1 MKNSKIIEKPIYR
14 IDDDGDLLV
23 LNTKLNRWELSQ
35 HSWSW
40 EDISKGYKQESLRNY
55 KNKLARDLE
64 DELRRQQIRRQQNG
78 KFCNIGCY

>member
-40 EDISKGYKQESLRNY
+40 EDISKGYKQESRRNY

-64 DELRRQQIRRQQNG
+64 DELRRQQNG
-78 KFCNIGCY
+78 KFCNIDCY

>member
-23 LNTKLNRWELSQ
+23 LNTKLNRWELSK

-40 EDISKGYKQESLRNY
+40 EDISKGYKQESRRNY

-64 DELRRQQIRRQQNG
+64 NELRRQQNG
-78 KFCNIGCY
+78 KFCNIDCY